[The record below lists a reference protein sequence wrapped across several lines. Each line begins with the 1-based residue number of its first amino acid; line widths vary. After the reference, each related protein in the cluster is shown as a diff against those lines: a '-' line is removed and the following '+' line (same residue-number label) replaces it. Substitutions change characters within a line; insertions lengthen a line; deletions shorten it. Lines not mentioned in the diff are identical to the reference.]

1 MVCRVR
7 LEQVWEGKGVGSGTV
22 PTPTKLLLGRIKKII
37 LHIGELYPRYM
48 TKQQIREALE
58 ALIAHERETM
68 GDYDHLYFG
77 VKDLLE
83 AL

>member
-1 MVCRVR
+1 
-7 LEQVWEGKGVGSGTV
+7 
-22 PTPTKLLLGRIKKII
+22 
-37 LHIGELYPRYM
+37 M

-77 VKDLLE
+77 VKDILE
-83 AL
+83 AI